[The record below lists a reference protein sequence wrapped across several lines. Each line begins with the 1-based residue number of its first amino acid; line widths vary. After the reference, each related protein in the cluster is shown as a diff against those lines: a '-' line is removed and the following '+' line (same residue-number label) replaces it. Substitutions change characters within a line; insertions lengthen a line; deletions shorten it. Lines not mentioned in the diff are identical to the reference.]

1 MTRVAGS
8 PASVPLQGSTV
19 VVTGGN
25 TGVGFETVA
34 GLVDRG
40 ARVVLTARNPTK
52 GANAAERIQA
62 RGGAGTVEVAPLD
75 LASFASIRRFVR
87 DVAPRLGSLQVLVN
101 NAGLVQLDYG
111 VTEDGFETTFGV
123 NHLGHFLLTTLLL
136 DQLQASAPARVV
148 VVSSMAHRSA
158 RGGLDF
164 GDLQSERGYSPIGAY
179 NRSKLANIYFTR
191 ELARRL
197 DGTGVTAN
205 ALHPGFVASRLGRDG
220 DGGLLGE
227 IAMTLGRPFAVS
239 AARGARTSIYLASS
253 PDVADVTGKYCGRC
267 RAKRPS
273 SVATDDDAARRL
285 WSVSEELVASVPE
298 PG

>member
-1 MTRVAGS
+1 MGS
-8 PASVPLQGSTV
+8 SAAPPPLHGSTV

-25 TGVGFETVA
+25 AGVGLETVA

-40 ARVVLTARNPTK
+40 ARVVLTARNATK
-52 GANAAERIQA
+52 GANAADRIRA
-62 RGGAGTVEVAPLD
+62 RGGPGTVEVAPLD
-75 LASFASIRRFVR
+75 LASFASIRRFAR
-87 DVAPRLGSLQVLVN
+87 DIAPGLGSLDVLVN
-101 NAGLVQLDYG
+101 NAGLVQLDHT
-111 VTEDGFETTFGV
+111 VTEEGFETTFGV
-123 NHLGHFLLTTLLL
+123 NHLGHFLLTTLVL
-136 DQLQASAPARVV
+136 DQLRASAPARVV

-164 GDLQSERGYSPIGAY
+164 DDLQAERGYSAIGAY

-220 DGGLLGE
+220 DGGFLGE
-227 IAMTLGRPFAVS
+227 ITMTLARPFAVS
-239 AARGARTSIYLASS
+239 PARGARTSVYLASS
-253 PDVADVTGKYCGRC
+253 PEVADVTGKYFARC
-267 RAKRPS
+267 REARLS
-273 SVATDDDAARRL
+273 SIATDDDAARRL

-298 PG
+298 TG